1 MKKTLLTI
9 FLTGFTSIVFPQVY
23 VFDSIPDNLKK
34 RADAVVRSEQC
45 LYEIIRP
52 GNAVK
57 KIRKAI
63 TLLNEDA
70 DGYRFLN
77 VGYDNYSKINY
88 IRGTIYDEK
97 GSIIKVLGMTDV
109 YDMSAISGGTFYS
122 DDRIKFMYFPIYKY
136 PYTIEYE
143 YEVTY
148 SSLLNYPSWNFQDSP
163 DVSVQ
168 KSGIQF
174 IVPENMKLRYYEEY
188 MNSKVDSIALD
199 GKKIFTWQEE
209 NMPAYQAQDYSIRQ
223 VYHSPS
229 IHTAPLDFEFGGF
242 SGSMRS
248 WEDFGKWFYEINKG
262 RDVLPQEEINAVKA
276 IASKAG
282 DTREKVRLIYEYM
295 QSRTRYVSIQIA
307 IGGYRSAEASAVSR
321 NGFGDCKALVNYT
334 YSLLKSVGIYSFYA
348 LVRAGSLH
356 DINKDF
362 VDNQFNHVILCVP
375 MPVDTIWLEC
385 TSQSNPFNYL
395 SSFTADKDVLVLT
408 PEGGKIVRTPGF
420 TKNQSQEKRTGSL
433 YLNILGSSSGKIFNH
448 YSGYNFGNASGRYS
462 LQSEEEIKRYLYS
475 RLRYTDFDISSVAY
489 SENKSD
495 SPTAQLAYQLD
506 IKNFATTNGPR
517 MYFNPSTSVQGYLQ
531 EIPVHLRIPVPD
543 ITSDSISY
551 NLPLNYRVEY
561 MPENVNI
568 ENKYGKFT
576 FHLSVTGE
584 KLIFR
589 RTLELNKCDITA
601 EEYTEFRTFVNAI
614 AKTDREKI
622 ILIRT
627 DV

>member
-9 FLTGFTSIVFPQVY
+9 FLTGFTLILFPQVY

-45 LYEIIRP
+45 LYTIIKP

-57 KIRKAI
+57 KIRKAV

-70 DGYRFLN
+70 DGYRFLS
-77 VGYDNYSKINY
+77 VGYDKYTKINY

-97 GSIIKVLGMTDV
+97 GNIIKVLGMTDV
-109 YDMSAISGGTFYS
+109 FDMSAISGGTFYS

-143 YEVTY
+143 YEITY

-188 MNSKVDSIALD
+188 MNSKVDSVFLD
-199 GKKIFTWQEE
+199 GSTIYTWQEE
-209 NMPAYQAQDYSIRQ
+209 NLPAYQAQDYSIRQ
-223 VYHSPS
+223 VYHSPV

-242 SGSMRS
+242 TGSMRS
-248 WEDFGKWFYEINKG
+248 WKDFGNWVYEINKD
-262 RDVLPQEEINAVKA
+262 RDALPQEEISAVRA
-276 IASKAG
+276 IVSKTS
-282 DTREKVRLIYEYM
+282 DPREKVRLVYEYM
-295 QSRTRYVSIQIA
+295 QSRTRYVSIQIG
-307 IGGYRSAEASAVSR
+307 IGGYRTAEASAVSK
-321 NGFGDCKALVNYT
+321 NGFGDCKALANYT
-334 YSLLKSVGIYSFYA
+334 YSLLKSVGINSFYT
-348 LVRAGSLH
+348 LVKAGTLI

-375 MPVDTIWLEC
+375 MPADTIWLEC
-385 TSQSNPFNYL
+385 TSQTNPFNYM
-395 SSFTADKDVLVLT
+395 SSFTADKDVLVIT
-408 PEGGKIVRTPGF
+408 PEGGKMVKTPGF
-420 TKNQSQEKRTGSL
+420 SKNQSLEKRTGSL
-433 YLNILGSSSGKIFNH
+433 YMNILGASSGKLSSY
-448 YSGYNFGNASGRYS
+448 YSGYNYGSASGRYS
-462 LQSEEEIKRYLYS
+462 LQSEDEMKRYLYS
-475 RLRYTDFDISSVAY
+475 MLRFTDFDISSVSY
-489 SENKSD
+489 SENKSED
-495 SPTAQLAYQLD
+495 PSAQLAYQLE

-517 MYFNPSTSVQGYLQ
+517 MYFNPSISVQGYLQ
-531 EIPVHLRIPVPD
+531 EIPVHLRIPLPD
-543 ITSDSISY
+543 ITSDSITY

-568 ENKYGKFT
+568 ENEFGKFVY
-576 FHLSVTGE
+576 HLAVAGD
-584 KLIFR
+584 KLIFNR
-589 RTLELNKCDITA
+589 ILELNESDITSGKYA
-601 EEYTEFRTFVNAI
+601 EFRAFINSI
-614 AKTDREKI
+614 AKADREKI
-622 ILIRT
+622 ILVRT